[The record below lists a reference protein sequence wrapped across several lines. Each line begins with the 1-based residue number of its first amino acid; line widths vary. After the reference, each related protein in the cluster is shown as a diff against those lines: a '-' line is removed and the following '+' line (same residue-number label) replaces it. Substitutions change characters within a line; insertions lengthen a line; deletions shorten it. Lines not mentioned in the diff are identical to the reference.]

1 MQNTPNITPS
11 TLKIAWISDFPIEW
25 LAELPEELRGLPRRH
40 PLTWQRVLLGELQR
54 RPELELHVV
63 AVRRGIRASVS
74 FARQGVVYHVL
85 KAPAKSGAP
94 TLYWVDTFLIRRAL
108 RQLRPAVVHAWGTE
122 RGAGLI
128 AARLGYPSLLTMQGI
143 MKWYGEVVPLH
154 AYEKMVAIL
163 EGFTLKRAQDVTT
176 ESKFGVGYLRERYPR
191 LSVHQVE
198 HAPNWLF
205 HRVIRKPRV
214 SPLRLVC
221 IGTLEYRKGTD
232 VLLQAL
238 DQVVREASFELVLI
252 GGGPTTPYMLDLKR
266 TISLGLWNRIQFQ
279 TGVDGGGSGKGA
291 GAGNDAGVPD
301 AGGHEPERGE
311 GSGRGGCAGSGEQG
325 GRDSRL
331 HIPGQERGAL
341 CAGGCGGVRG
351 GVAGGIRGSGVQ
363 ARDGGCGDVEGSAGV
378 FVTGADGRTIQRTV
392 PGVGIAAAKRKV
404 AWVRVAC

>member
-1 MQNTPNITPS
+1 MDLALQNTPNITRS

-25 LAELPEELRGLPRRH
+25 LPELPEELRGLPRRH

-85 KAPAKSGAP
+85 KAPPKSGVP

-108 RQLRPAVVHAWGTE
+108 RHLRPSVVHAWGTE

-143 MKWYGEVVPLH
+143 LKWYGEVVPLH

-163 EGFTLKRAQDVTT
+163 EGFTLKRAHDVTT

-221 IGTLEYRKGTD
+221 VGTLEYRKGTD

-266 TISLGLWNRIQFQ
+266 TISLGLWNRIQFRPAL
-279 TGVDGGGSGKGA
+279 TAEEVAKELALATMLVFPTRADTSPNAVKEA
-291 GAGNDAGVPD
+291 AVAGVP
-301 AGGHEPERGE
+301 
-311 GSGRGGCAGSGEQG
+311 
-325 GRDSRL
+325 
-331 HIPGQERGAL
+331 
-341 CAGGCGGVRG
+341 V
-351 GVAGGIRGSGVQ
+351 VASKVGGIPDYIFPGKNGVLF
-363 ARDGGCGDVEGSAGV
+363 APGDV
-378 FVTGADGRTIQRTV
+378 GACVEALRAAFTDPEFRRGIVDAATLKEVREYLSPAQMGERFSELYRELASPQPKERL
-392 PGVGIAAAKRKV
+392 PG
-404 AWVRVAC
+404 